1 MQALDDVSIFFGD
14 EFAEEVLVDGLLVR
28 GIYSI
33 SDEVVLDEVVVEAP
47 TLRVPASVIAAIGN
61 TCRIRGNAFRVR
73 QVLDMPPDGAIRR
86 LVLARVG

>member
-1 MQALDDVSIFFGD
+1 MQALDDVSLFFGD

-33 SDEVVLDEVVVEAP
+33 SDEVVLNEVVVEAP
-47 TLRVPASVIAAIGN
+47 TLRIPASVAAASGN
-61 TCRIRGNAFRVR
+61 TCRIRGNSFRVR

>member
-1 MQALDDVSIFFGD
+1 MTGLDDVSIFFGD
-14 EFAEEVLVDGLLVR
+14 EFAEEVLVNGLLVR

-33 SDEVVLDEVVVEAP
+33 SDEVALDEVIVDAP
-47 TLRVPASVIAAIGN
+47 TLRVPAEVAAAIGD
-61 TCRIRGNAFRVR
+61 TCRIRGVSFRVR